1 MIFAKFVTCY
11 EQKKVTNRV
20 LKLPWVPAVALTIL
34 WSGLKVVAYF
44 FPMKFPLH
52 VVSKAT
58 DSLTTFSNV
67 PHTYLNQDPY
77 LWTIC
82 KA

>member
-1 MIFAKFVTCY
+1 M
-11 EQKKVTNRV
+11 TNRV
-20 LKLPWVPAVALTIL
+20 LKLPRVPAVALTIL

-58 DSLTTFSNV
+58 HSLTSFFTV
-67 PHTYLNQDPY
+67 PHTYLSQDP
-77 LWTIC
+77 
-82 KA
+82 